1 MGFADPGASAY
12 GDLAF
17 EYSITRNWV
26 AAMDFWFEQ
35 DNPTHVSGI
44 NAAGGTL
51 APLYGRVR
59 APGRELYVAPAL
71 EYNVSDALGVIV
83 GARIFA
89 AGRNETASV
98 TPVIAI
104 NYVH

>member
-1 MGFADPGASAY
+1 MRAVFTS
-12 GDLAF
+12 F
-17 EYSITRNWV
+17 

-35 DNPTHVSGI
+35 DNPVRVSGI
-44 NAAGGTL
+44 NTAGGAL
-51 APLYGRVR
+51 APYS
-59 APGRELYVAPAL
+59 ASSSTGRELYVAPAL
-71 EYNVSDALGVIV
+71 EYNVSAALGVIL

-89 AGRNETASV
+89 AGRNETAFV